1 MDLINETPFAYAPFM
16 GKVIYPKDTLTL
28 IVKGTFRLKPD
39 APCELLPDDEQ
50 RPPTGDQ
57 HYDDDPHSS
66 CRYETDFVHFK
77 PKADVCVVGHC
88 HVPGGVARP
97 ACQVGLRTGPIVKS
111 LMVFGKRQWKRS
123 KIGTRSMSD
132 PEPFK
137 TMELRYENSFGGP
150 GYSHNPVGKGI
161 RAKNAKPDGAGHEVP
176 NIKVLEGEQLR
187 TMAAGAPAGFGPLG
201 RNWSQRMALAG
212 TYGKKWQSERW
223 PWLPEDF
230 NWGYFNAAPPDQQVK
245 GYLKGNEVLFI
256 ENMHPEHSRFNTSLP
271 GVRVRCFLLE
281 KNSGGERFREVRT
294 HLDTLWVDTDA
305 EILILVWRG
314 LATVDSPGCDH
325 IKDLLIVQ
333 EPVDQAPNDLE
344 YYRQLRDSRKA
355 EVALAAAPAV
365 EEEDQKD
372 IVGAGAAAAAKV
384 QELEIEA
391 DLDAPMRQAMAM
403 AHEMLDKAGLDHR
416 LAAALK
422 DATDPEQFLEK
433 LASGLDL
440 SPRAVEKVNAHAQK
454 QFKEMIEKHRTGVEK
469 LLVEQGHDPAEIDE
483 AAAFLSGK
491 HASEAP
497 PAPDAQALGDAARSG
512 NSMAD
517 QDMSGADFSGMSL
530 EGANFREAQLA
541 GANFLNARLAGAD
554 FNGASLEG
562 SLFEGA
568 DLTGAVLAA
577 ADLNGARL
585 SGATLR
591 RADLSGAVLT
601 NANLIETDLSEVL
614 LCRTQLDA
622 ANLNHA
628 RLQDADLTQADMSS
642 ADLTQADLSRAVLH
656 YAVLDGANLSQAV
669 VKEARGQFVS
679 LADAI
684 LFETDFSHAHLED
697 SNFSG
702 CQCGFAN
709 FEAATLNRAT
719 LEGAVGRQVNLQ
731 SATLNQVRA
740 GEGVSL
746 PQSRFRR
753 AVGAKANW
761 AGADLHGSDFIL
773 ANMPGCDFSTASL
786 EGCDCRTADFKQCVF
801 DKASLINA
809 QFNRANLFQVR
820 MREADLTGANFKG
833 CNLYGAEFLDAA
845 IDSNTN
851 FSEADLKGTKLAGL
865 AP

>member
-39 APCELLPDDEQ
+39 APCEPLPDDEQ

-66 CRYETDFVHFK
+66 CRYESDFVHFK

-97 ACQVGLRTGPIVKS
+97 ACRVGLRTGPIVKS

-161 RAKNAKPDGAGHEVP
+161 RAENAKHNGAGREAP
-176 NIKVLEGEQLR
+176 NIKVLEGEQLK
-187 TMAAGAPAGFGPLG
+187 TMAAGVPAGFGPLG
-201 RNWSQRMALAG
+201 RTWPQRMALAG
-212 TYGKKWQSERW
+212 TYGKKWQNERW

-230 NWGYFNAAPPDQQVK
+230 NWSYFNAAPPDQQVK
-245 GYLKGNEVLFI
+245 GYLKGNESLFI

-271 GVRVRCFLLE
+271 GVRVRCFFLE
-281 KNSGGERFREVRT
+281 KNSDGERFREVNT

-314 LATVDSPGCDH
+314 LATADAPGCDH

-333 EPVDQAPNDLE
+333 EPVDQAPEELE
-344 YYRQLRDSRKA
+344 YYRQLFDNRKA
-355 EVALAAAPAV
+355 EAAFTAVPA
-365 EEEDQKD
+365 EEEDQEE
-372 IVGAGAAAAAKV
+372 IVGAGTAAAANAQGLK
-384 QELEIEA
+384 IKA
-391 DLDAPMRQAMAM
+391 DLEAALQQSMAM
-403 AHEMLDKAGLDHR
+403 AHEMLDKAGLDHQ
-416 LAAALK
+416 LVAALK
-422 DATDPEQFLEK
+422 AATDPEQFLDK
-433 LASGLDL
+433 LATGLD
-440 SPRAVEKVNAHAQK
+440 PNPGAVEKVNAHAQE
-454 QFKEMIEKHRTGVEK
+454 QFKEMLEKHRPGVKK
-469 LLVEQGHDPAEIDE
+469 LLVEQGHDAAVIDE
-483 AAAFLSGK
+483 AEAFLFGK

-497 PAPDAQALGDAARSG
+497 PAPDAQALADAARSG
-512 NSMAD
+512 SSMAGR
-517 QDMSGADFSGMSL
+517 DMSGADFSGMSL

-541 GANFLNARLAGAD
+541 GANFLHARLAGAD

-562 SLFEGA
+562 ALFEGA
-568 DLTGAVLAA
+568 DLTGAALAD

-591 RADLSGAVLT
+591 RADFSDAVLA
-601 NANLIETDLSEVL
+601 NANLIEADLSEAL
-614 LCRTQLDA
+614 LCRAQLDA
-622 ANLNHA
+622 ANLSLA
-628 RLQDADLTQADMSS
+628 RLQGADLTQADLSS
-642 ADLTQADLSRAVLH
+642 AGLTQADLSRAVLQ
-656 YAVLDGANLSQAV
+656 YTVLDAANLTQAVL
-669 VKEARGQFVS
+669 KEARGQFVN
-679 LADAI
+679 LAEAI
-684 LFETDFSHAHLED
+684 LTEADFSHAHLED

-702 CQCGFAN
+702 CRCDFAN
-709 FEAATLNRAT
+709 FKAATLNRAT

-731 SATLNQVRA
+731 NAALNQVRA

-753 AVGAKANW
+753 AVGARANW

-773 ANMPGCDFSTASL
+773 ADMPGCDFSTANL
-786 EGCDCRTADFKQCVF
+786 EGCDCRTAELKQCVF